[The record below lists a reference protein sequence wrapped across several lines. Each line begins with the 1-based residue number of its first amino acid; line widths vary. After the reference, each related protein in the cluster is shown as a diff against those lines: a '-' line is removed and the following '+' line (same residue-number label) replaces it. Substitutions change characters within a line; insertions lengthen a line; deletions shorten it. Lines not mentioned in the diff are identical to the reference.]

1 MTSQGNSIAGAKAG
15 AEDSIILTKERRR
28 GREIIDSYRAIIS
41 LVYAIAPRPHVTLYN
56 LSS

>member
-1 MTSQGNSIAGAKAG
+1 MTSQGNSIAGVKAG

-28 GREIIDSYRAIIS
+28 GREIIDSYGAVIS
-41 LVYAIAPRPHVTLYN
+41 LVYATAPRPHVTPCD